1 MTSREGSKSR
11 ANWLLLVALTLIPLA
26 SVAADAAWAHPG
38 KVLRVSIDG
47 EEAGFDPQAANDSYS
62 STVIT
67 AIFEPLYEYAYYGGA
82 HIVPRTATSMP
93 EISADGKTWKIR
105 LKPGI
110 RFADDAAFKGVKREL
125 VAQDYVYSWK
135 RLLDPRMRSP
145 SVETLA
151 ERLLGAQAAID
162 KAKQSGRF
170 DYDAEIAGLRAT
182 DRYTLELRFAEADY
196 TFLPYLTGTPL
207 AAVAREVVEAYG
219 DGNGRVMEHPVGT
232 GPYRL
237 TEWRR
242 GQRIVL
248 EANTGYREEYFPAP
262 PKDADAA
269 TRAIAKS
276 MAGKR
281 LPQIG
286 RVELSVIEAPQPLLL
301 AFDSGALDVLELPFE
316 LAAKAVD
323 SSGHLLPRYADQGV
337 TLQRVVDLYLGYLFF
352 NMDDPVVGGDTPER
366 LALRRAIVMAYDV
379 EEEIRVVR
387 NGQGMRA
394 TQPIPPDIE
403 GHVPGLNVSP
413 PHDPAAARALLD
425 KFGYRDRD
433 GDGLRELPD
442 GRPLTLHI
450 GTTPEDR
457 ERDDLIRKNLRTV
470 GIRVEFVNRKWA
482 GLLKMARAGQL
493 QAWMLGLFPVSAD
506 AVMLTLYG
514 PNAGSNNLARFRN
527 AEFDAL
533 YRQSKQAPSA
543 EERRR
548 AYQRMAQ
555 IVGVWNPWGLRVYAI
570 RSALVRPWVQG
581 FQRNPHFFQ
590 VWRFCDVDVALQ
602 KAGSQ
607 RSAAR

>member
-1 MTSREGSKSR
+1 MKSPSG
-11 ANWLLLVALTLIPLA
+11 ASFLAHFLVLVALTLAPA
-26 SVAADAAWAHPG
+26 SAEAMDPSWAQPG
-38 KVLRVSIDG
+38 KVLRVSMDG
-47 EEAGFDPQAANDSYS
+47 EEAGFDPQAANDGYS
-62 STVIT
+62 ATVMT
-67 AIFEPLYEYAYYGGA
+67 AIFESLYEYLYLGGA
-82 HIVPRTATSMP
+82 QIVPRTAASMP
-93 EISADGKTWKIR
+93 EISADGRTWRIR

-110 RFADDAAFKGVKREL
+110 HFSDDRVFKGAKREL
-125 VAQDYVYSWK
+125 IAQDYVYTWK
-135 RLLDPRMRSP
+135 RLLDPRLRSP
-145 SVETLA
+145 SAEILA
-151 ERLLGAQAAID
+151 ERILGARAAID
-162 KAKQSGRF
+162 KAKHSGRF
-170 DYDAEIAGLRAT
+170 DYDAEIEGLRAT
-182 DRYTLELRFAEADY
+182 DRYTIELKFPEADY
-196 TFLPYLTGTPL
+196 TLLPYLTSPAL
-207 AAVAREVVEAYG
+207 SAVAREVVETYG
-219 DGNGRVMEHPVGT
+219 DDNGRVMEHPVGT

-237 TEWRR
+237 IQWRR
-242 GQRIVL
+242 GQKIVL
-248 EANTGYREEYFPAP
+248 EANLGYREEYFPAP
-262 PKDADAA
+262 PKDADPA
-269 TRAIAKS
+269 TRALAKA
-276 MAGKR
+276 MTGKR

-286 RVELSVIEAPQPLLL
+286 RVELSVIEAPQPQLL

-323 SSGHLLPRYADQGV
+323 PSGRLLPRYADQGV

-394 TQPIPPDIE
+394 TQPIPPDLE

-442 GRPLTLHI
+442 GQPLTLHI

-457 ERDDLIRKNLRTV
+457 ERDDLIRKNLQAI

-482 GLLKMARAGQL
+482 DLLKMARAGQL
-493 QAWMLGLFPVSAD
+493 QVWMVGTFPVSAD

-533 YRQSKQAPSA
+533 YRKARATANA
-543 EERRR
+543 EERGR

-555 IVGVWNPWGLRVYAI
+555 IVGIRNPWGLRIYAI

-590 VWRFCDVDVALQ
+590 VWRFCDIDAGLQ
-602 KAGSQ
+602 KTGKPKP
-607 RSAAR
+607 AAQ

>member
-1 MTSREGSKSR
+1 MKSPSG
-11 ANWLLLVALTLIPLA
+11 ASFLAHFLVLVALTLAPVSA
-26 SVAADAAWAHPG
+26 EAMDPSWAQPG
-38 KVLRVSIDG
+38 KVLRVSMDG
-47 EEAGFDPQAANDSYS
+47 EEAGFDPQAANDGYS
-62 STVIT
+62 ATVMT
-67 AIFEPLYEYAYYGGA
+67 AIFESLYEYLYLGGA
-82 HIVPRTATSMP
+82 QIVPRTAASMP
-93 EISADGKTWKIR
+93 EISADGRTWRIR

-110 RFADDAAFKGVKREL
+110 HFSDDRVFKGAKREL
-125 VAQDYVYSWK
+125 IAQDYVYAWK
-135 RLLDPRMRSP
+135 RLLDPRLRSA
-145 SVETLA
+145 SAEILA
-151 ERLLGAQAAID
+151 ERILGARAAID
-162 KAKQSGRF
+162 KAKHSGRF
-170 DYDAEIAGLRAT
+170 DYDAEIEGLRAT
-182 DRYTLELRFAEADY
+182 DRYTIELKFPEADY
-196 TFLPYLTGTPL
+196 TLLPYLTSPAL
-207 AAVAREVVEAYG
+207 SAVAREVVETYG
-219 DGNGRVMEHPVGT
+219 DDNGRVMEHPVGT

-237 TEWRR
+237 IQWRR
-242 GQRIVL
+242 GQKIVL
-248 EANTGYREEYFPAP
+248 EANLGYREEYFPAP
-262 PKDADAA
+262 PKDADPA
-269 TRAIAKS
+269 TRALAKA
-276 MAGKR
+276 MTGKR

-286 RVELSVIEAPQPLLL
+286 RVELSVIEAPQPQLL
-301 AFDSGALDVLELPFE
+301 AFESGALDVLELPFE

-323 SSGHLLPRYADQGV
+323 PSGRLLPRYADQGV

-394 TQPIPPDIE
+394 TQPIPPDLE

-442 GRPLTLHI
+442 GHPLTLHI

-457 ERDDLIRKNLRTV
+457 ERDDLIRKNLQAI

-482 GLLKMARAGQL
+482 DLLKMARAGQL
-493 QAWMLGLFPVSAD
+493 QLWMVGTFPVSAD

-533 YRQSKQAPSA
+533 YRKARATANA
-543 EERRR
+543 EERGR

-555 IVGVWNPWGLRVYAI
+555 IVGIRNPWGLRIYAI

-590 VWRFCDVDVALQ
+590 VWRFCDIDAGLQ
-602 KAGSQ
+602 KTGKPKP
-607 RSAAR
+607 AAQ

>member
-1 MTSREGSKSR
+1 MAICG
-11 ANWLLLVALTLIPLA
+11 NLGDLL
-26 SVAADAAWAHPG
+26 
-38 KVLRVSIDG
+38 
-47 EEAGFDPQAANDSYS
+47 EAGIAQHLHHH
-62 STVIT
+62 VT
-67 AIFEPLYEYAYYGGA
+67 AFIHAPVFGGN
-82 HIVPRTATSMP
+82 
-93 EISADGKTWKIR
+93 G
-105 LKPGI
+105 
-110 RFADDAAFKGVKREL
+110 
-125 VAQDYVYSWK
+125 
-135 RLLDPRMRSP
+135 RLLDPRLRSP
-145 SVETLA
+145 SAEILA
-151 ERLLGAQAAID
+151 ERILGARAAID
-162 KAKQSGRF
+162 KAKHSGRF
-170 DYDAEIAGLRAT
+170 DYDAEIEGLRAT
-182 DRYTLELRFAEADY
+182 DRYTIELKFPEADY
-196 TFLPYLTGTPL
+196 TLLPYLTSPAL
-207 AAVAREVVEAYG
+207 SAVAREVVETYG
-219 DGNGRVMEHPVGT
+219 DDNGRVMEHPVGT

-237 TEWRR
+237 IQWRR
-242 GQRIVL
+242 GQKIVL
-248 EANTGYREEYFPAP
+248 EANLGYREEYFPAP
-262 PKDADAA
+262 PKDADPA
-269 TRAIAKS
+269 TRALAKT
-276 MAGKR
+276 MTGKR

-286 RVELSVIEAPQPLLL
+286 RVELSVIEAPQPQLL

-323 SSGHLLPRYADQGV
+323 PSGRLLPRYADQGV

-394 TQPIPPDIE
+394 TQPIPPDLE

-442 GRPLTLHI
+442 GQPLTLHI

-457 ERDDLIRKNLRTV
+457 ERDDLIRKNLQAI

-482 GLLKMARAGQL
+482 DLLKMARAGQL
-493 QAWMLGLFPVSAD
+493 QVWMVGTFPVSAD

-533 YRQSKQAPSA
+533 YRKARATANA
-543 EERRR
+543 EERGR

-555 IVGVWNPWGLRVYAI
+555 IVGIRNPWGLRIYAI

-590 VWRFCDVDVALQ
+590 VWRFCDIDAGLQ
-602 KAGSQ
+602 KTGKPKP
-607 RSAAR
+607 AAQ